1 MAAVACRARWS
12 RQIPSRNHR
21 IVMNALRVVRE
32 LGGSQMIGLHQSHI
46 GVTPAAGCRNIERVN
61 GRERIGTGK
70 DVMYAV
76 TIGTNRNLGIAGRKL
91 YSVAARVV
99 LRELVGTQRGI
110 EVLDVIR
117 VGMTRTT

>member
-1 MAAVACRARWS
+1 
-12 RQIPSRNHR
+12 
-21 IVMNALRVVRE
+21 
-32 LGGSQMIGLHQSHI
+32 
-46 GVTPAAGCRNIERVN
+46 
-61 GRERIGTGK
+61 
-70 DVMYAV
+70 MYAV